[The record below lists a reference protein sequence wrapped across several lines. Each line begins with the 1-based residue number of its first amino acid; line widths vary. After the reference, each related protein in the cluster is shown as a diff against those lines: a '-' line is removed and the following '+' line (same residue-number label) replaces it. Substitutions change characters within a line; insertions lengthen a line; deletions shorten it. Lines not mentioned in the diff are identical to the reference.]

1 MAKQEGGS
9 STATILG
16 TIVAIIVA
24 IGTAYIAG
32 ESRARS
38 TAEDRIADYKN
49 ERDAEKEASAN
60 LREEVKTLEGDLRVL
75 REACGPGR
83 EPRGAAT
90 PQTTPGNEGSS
101 LAEVSLTSGRSA
113 SIPGTP
119 LVLAL
124 TGLEFAT
131 GPNRH
136 QAYFSLGLPGRQ
148 EKKVERADPGDSYA
162 YEGYRIQV
170 LRTDGAGASFSI
182 SRDS

>member
-1 MAKQEGGS
+1 MAKLEGVG
-9 STATILG
+9 TIATILG
-16 TIVAIIVA
+16 GVVAVIAA
-24 IGTAYIAG
+24 ILGAYDYG
-32 ESRARS
+32 EDRARE
-38 TAEDRIADYKN
+38 AARDRIEDYKN
-49 ERDAEKEASAN
+49 ERDAEKEAKA
-60 LREEVKTLEGDLRVL
+60 LLKEEVETLKGDLRVL
-75 REACGPGR
+75 RETYRGMGG
-83 EPRGAAT
+83 EPTASEV
-90 PQTTPGNEGSS
+90 TTGGEESR

-119 LVLAL
+119 LTLAL

-136 QAYFSLGLPGRQ
+136 QAYFSVGLPGRQ

-170 LRTDGAGASFSI
+170 LRTDGASAGFSI